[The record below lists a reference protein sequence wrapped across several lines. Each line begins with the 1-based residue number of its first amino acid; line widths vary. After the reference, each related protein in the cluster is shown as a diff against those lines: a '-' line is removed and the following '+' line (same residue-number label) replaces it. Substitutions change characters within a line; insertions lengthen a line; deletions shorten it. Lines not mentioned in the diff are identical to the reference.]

1 MFWEKIDKKI
11 YLIGILIFL
20 LSCQKSGLNKQYD
33 FLFPKNELKKGVVS
47 KYYVH
52 NIPLNPNEKTKT
64 DISYSLYLQLN
75 DSVFTISS
83 YNAGFQPV
91 QYQEFIQKEKGLILS
106 NEISIYRG
114 DSITSTIGKNNLF
127 LAKDQQI
134 EPLKIDKKFG
144 NITYRY
150 LRKIDIIKD
159 TTFNNNEAKVLIGS
173 LKITLPDLDSTI
185 STIPFRFIY
194 DKSLGLVFSTLERK
208 NFGVKNELVEQMPIS
223 KFKQLANHHKKRTG
237 YINPSKTLDQN
248 SNFSLCGKELDI
260 TDYYNSDPDGGFFPD
275 KRDFLSSF
283 RQNVDTALFED
294 VSGYLTFRFVI
305 NCKGEAGRFTT
316 EMASLDFKPADFPK
330 NLVQNLFDFLKN
342 RKEWATTD
350 LNEKATDTY
359 FYVTFKFNNGKLENI
374 LP

>member
-1 MFWEKIDKKI
+1 MFWEKINKKI
-11 YLIGILIFL
+11 YLIGLFIFL

-33 FLFPKNELKKGVVS
+33 FLFPKNELKKGVES

-64 DISYSLYLQLN
+64 DISYSLYQQLN
-75 DSVFTISS
+75 DSLFTISS

-91 QYQEFIQKEKGLILS
+91 QYQEFVQREKGLILS
-106 NEISIYRG
+106 KEISIYRG
-114 DSITSTIGKNNLF
+114 DSIISTIGNNIF
-127 LAKDQQI
+127 FPTKGQQF
-134 EPLKIDKKFG
+134 EPLEIDKKFG
-144 NITYRY
+144 NVTYRY
-150 LRKIDIIKD
+150 LRKIDFVKD
-159 TTFNNNEAKVLIGS
+159 TIFNNNKGKVLIGN
-173 LKITLPDLDSTI
+173 LKITLPELDSTI

-194 DKSLGLVFSTLERK
+194 DESLGLVFSTLERK

-223 KFKQLANHHKKRTG
+223 KFKQLANHQKKRTG

-275 KRDFLSSF
+275 KRAFLSSF

-305 NCKGEAGRFTT
+305 NCKGDAGRFTT